1 MDDLTRRTEVLRSF
15 GAEGTVLSE
24 LLEYNRNV
32 FERSPELQG
41 QVYPLA
47 DEPFVAVWADYLDHA
62 TANDRRPIA
71 TLKAALAQLN
81 FPITQGISQDPRY
94 RAVTLKGEP
103 TGECEL
109 ATGLPLADPDGIR
122 LRLQQTMAGRI
133 PVISVAHRP
142 DFELLLQALTHR
154 NEPMA
159 VPAAMGAV
167 MVSGYNNWD
176 RIARYRREWAEI
188 HPGGDWA
195 EAFRELIPHKARY
208 QDRFIVVSSGPYSGV
223 SADAF
228 GLSDEAWSRLSLEIR
243 IHHECAHYAMKR
255 IYGFMRNNL
264 LDEVIA
270 DYMGLLG
277 ATGAFRAEWFLR
289 FMGLEDYPAYRPAGR
304 LEVYRGE
311 PPLSD
316 EAFAIL
322 RAMLMQ
328 VAASL
333 ELLRNAS
340 GEVPGPIEAIEMLT
354 ATTLEQLAGLSTDVG
369 RAG

>member
-1 MDDLTRRTEVLRSF
+1 MDDLARRREVLRSF
-15 GAEGTVLSE
+15 GAEGAVLSE

-32 FERSPELQG
+32 FEPRAELEG
-41 QVYPLA
+41 LSYPLA
-47 DEPFVAVWADYLDHA
+47 DEPFVSVWADYLEN
-62 TANDRRPIA
+62 TAGGSA
-71 TLKAALAQLN
+71 LAALRAALVQLN

-94 RAVTLKGEP
+94 RAVTLKGEAV
-103 TGECEL
+103 GDCEL
-109 ATGLPLADPDGIR
+109 ATGLPLADGGGIS

-142 DFELLLQALTHR
+142 DFELLLQALTNR

-167 MVSGYNNWD
+167 MVGAYNNWD
-176 RIARYRREWAEI
+176 RIARYRRDWAKA
-188 HPGGDWA
+188 HPGGDWG
-195 EAFRELIPHKARY
+195 EAFRQLIPHKALY
-208 QDRFIVVSSGPYSGV
+208 QDRFILVSSGPYSGV
-223 SADAF
+223 S
-228 GLSDEAWSRLSLEIR
+228 DEALGMGADEWLRLSLEIR
-243 IHHECAHYAMKR
+243 IHHECAHYVMKR

-277 ATGAFRAEWFLR
+277 AIGAFRGDWFLR
-289 FMGLEDYPAYRPAGR
+289 FMGLENYPEYRATGR

-322 RAMLMQ
+322 RAMLIQ
-328 VAASL
+328 LATRLESL
-333 ELLRNAS
+333 RSANGRPPE
-340 GEVPGPIEAIEMLT
+340 PIEAISILT
-354 ATTLEQLAGLSTDVG
+354 GTTLEQLSGVRLQTG
-369 RAG
+369 GGQ